1 MGTRDEEEAGCYVS
15 AVGYWEIVSLRAEGL
30 NGRRRDTR
38 TIADVPG
45 IVKVYRIG
53 MRRELFDGHYVRE
66 SRHDGGRGC
75 EGCRGLGRAASREK
89 GQTISP
95 EQSRLV

>member
-30 NGRRRDTR
+30 NGRRRDTH

-45 IVKVYRIG
+45 IVKVY
-53 MRRELFDGHYVRE
+53 
-66 SRHDGGRGC
+66 
-75 EGCRGLGRAASREK
+75 
-89 GQTISP
+89 
-95 EQSRLV
+95 